1 MGRLPTR
8 SATPRHVPGRRARR
22 VLLAATGS
30 VLLLTVLGTALP
42 ASAQPGE
49 TTVPAVSDAEI
60 EAAGEILVVNASGLL
75 DPVLVDFLEVSLG
88 DAEAVGARAFVIQL
102 NSEGAVVSDERFTQ
116 LARRLS
122 ETDIPVAVWVGTS
135 GAKAEGAAAELV
147 GIADITGMAPGT
159 RLGDIGQQTLP
170 VAEFGVVFGD
180 QAELLA
186 DETVDDEEALEL
198 GLLTDFPPIIVERD
212 GEEVEILGAPTV
224 GDFIVNLPGVETTE
238 IDVDGQPRR
247 QPVTRVLFSRLSI
260 LDQMAHTAASPAVA
274 YLLLALGLG
283 LLVFE
288 LYTAGIGIA
297 GVVGA
302 GCLVASAYGLWVL
315 PTNWWAVTLIALAYF
330 GFAIDVQTGVPR
342 VWTVI
347 GVVAFVVGTFG
358 LYDGLTMS
366 WVTIA
371 AAVIGVLL
379 AFYAG
384 MPAMVRTRFSTPTIG
399 RDWMI
404 GEMGDAVADVA
415 PAGVVRVRDAL
426 WRAETNRATP
436 ISAGDRVRVVGI
448 EGLLLEVEPE
458 EGGAR
463 DYREPRRTAADDPK

>member
-1 MGRLPTR
+1 VRL
-8 SATPRHVPGRRARR
+8 RR
-22 VLLAATGS
+22 VLLWALAGA
-30 VLLLTVLGTALP
+30 LLVTLSAMGGP

-49 TTVPAVSDAEI
+49 TTETTISEARA
-60 EAAGEILVVNASGLL
+60 EAAGTVLVVNASGLL
-75 DPVLVDFLEVSLG
+75 DPVLVDFLEVSLA
-88 DAEAVGARAFVIQL
+88 DAEAVGARAFIIQL
-102 NSEGAVVSDERFTQ
+102 NSEGAVVSDERFTE
-116 LARRLS
+116 LARRLTT
-122 ETDIPVAVWVGTS
+122 TDIPVAVWVGTS

-147 GIADITGMAPGT
+147 GIADVTGMAPGT
-159 RLGDIGQQTLP
+159 RLGDIGEQRLP
-170 VAEFGVVFGD
+170 VDEFGVLFGE
-180 QAELLA
+180 QAALLA
-186 DETVDDEEALEL
+186 DETVDEEEALEL
-198 GLLTDFPPIIVERD
+198 GILTEFPPIVVERD

-238 IDVDGQPRR
+238 IEVDGQPRR
-247 QPVTRVLFSRLSI
+247 QPVTTVLFSRLSI

-302 GCLVASAYGLWVL
+302 GCLVASFYGLWVL
-315 PTNWWAVTLIALAYF
+315 PTNWWAVGLIGLAFF

-347 GVVAFVVGTFG
+347 GVIAFVVGTFG

-415 PAGVVRVRDAL
+415 PTGVVRVRDAL

-463 DYREPRRTAADDPK
+463 DYREPRRAATDEAK